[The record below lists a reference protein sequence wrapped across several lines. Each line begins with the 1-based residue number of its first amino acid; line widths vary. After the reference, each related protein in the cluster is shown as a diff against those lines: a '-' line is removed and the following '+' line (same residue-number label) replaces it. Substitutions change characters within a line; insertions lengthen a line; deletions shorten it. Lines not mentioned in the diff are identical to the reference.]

1 MSKESAF
8 TSKNP
13 LSTSIDEKFVDY
25 SISIGHST
33 SSSSSIVL
41 SSTYYSSSESLIMT
55 NVGAGGENY
64 FWKPCNVS
72 SNPSPTI
79 ATHFYVSK
87 ISHYVSL
94 SCLEP
99 SLLFQNT
106 RGDLDAN
113 GSM

>member
-64 FWKPCNVS
+64 F
-72 SNPSPTI
+72 
-79 ATHFYVSK
+79 
-87 ISHYVSL
+87 
-94 SCLEP
+94 
-99 SLLFQNT
+99 
-106 RGDLDAN
+106 
-113 GSM
+113 